1 MEREFKKSCKKH
13 DHVKQ
18 LMGREYDLIPKLGT
32 LVSSLKLQYRYNGSL
47 LFLFFY
53 PTYPCSGP
61 DDLRCLLC
69 SNNIE
74 AQPEDSFSL

>member
-1 MEREFKKSCKKH
+1 MEREFKESCKKH

-47 LFLFFY
+47 LFFFFFTP
-53 PTYPCSGP
+53 PTPVVVQMIY
-61 DDLRCLLC
+61 DVYYVL
-69 SNNIE
+69 IT
-74 AQPEDSFSL
+74 